1 MMRFAYLLSEL
12 RLLFRF
18 KTRLIL
24 SIFIPLAFY
33 LLFTSIIQAP
43 EAEMAEINKNAMY
56 SMTTFSL
63 TSFCLFSFPLELID
77 ERKKGWYK
85 NLMTTPLKPF
95 DYFSV
100 KIIKTMFQFVLAIFI
115 IFGTAAFYKGVHL
128 SLSQWI
134 LSGVVLWI
142 GASLFLSLGVLLAQI
157 NDTQKASGIGNIL
170 YLGLAVLGGLWFPI
184 DTFPSFMKPIA
195 HLTPTY
201 HLKKLATDL
210 GQNDSFAISAF
221 IILLL
226 YSMIFLSIALYIQ
239 KRRDVSQ

>member
-170 YLGLAVLGGLWFPI
+170 YLGLAVLVVSGFR
-184 DTFPSFMKPIA
+184 
-195 HLTPTY
+195 LTPF
-201 HLKKLATDL
+201 HLL
-210 GQNDSFAISAF
+210 
-221 IILLL
+221 
-226 YSMIFLSIALYIQ
+226 
-239 KRRDVSQ
+239 